1 VLSGL
6 MAKNYDHCFMKVL
19 DRFGMS
25 RSLIEMCVKRKN
37 GLLLSSFI
45 RNREADFLD
54 SVDAAELVIG
64 ELDSQAKREKDKAI
78 MSMLI
83 PDYKPSSRC
92 KSLRVN
98 EDLSRP
104 KKKFASCK
112 KRGSDLSLTAYPD
125 QQNLLTSVDNLNPM
139 EDFENVRNFYKE
151 IFRQAA
157 PGRASNNTTMFI
169 KTKNGKG

>member
-1 VLSGL
+1 
-6 MAKNYDHCFMKVL
+6 
-19 DRFGMS
+19 MS

-64 ELDSQAKREKDKAI
+64 ELDSQAKRE
-78 MSMLI
+78 
-83 PDYKPSSRC
+83 
-92 KSLRVN
+92 

-104 KKKFASCK
+104 KKKIASCK

-125 QQNLLTSVDNLNPM
+125 QQNLWTSVDNLNPM
-139 EDFENVRNFYKE
+139 EDFENVRNFYK
-151 IFRQAA
+151 
-157 PGRASNNTTMFI
+157 
-169 KTKNGKG
+169 